1 MDSDQSLE
9 EPLISPEKSNDET
22 HTEHSTNDAEEEM
35 VHNIISID
43 TPDNSMSN
51 PWENHNV
58 RLSFL
63 LCIVSGIA
71 DSIWGSVVLSGF
83 LFALGKAMGKS
94 NEENTLVGLAEMVQG
109 LSMLVFALPIGLLA
123 DKTGKARVVR
133 WGGALLL
140 VTVAITL
147 WALLVIN
154 KDASESKRAAD
165 QSYYILLVALALW
178 GIVGGILNGPSQ
190 ALFSDSIP
198 KGRRSELLTYLYSS
212 YLISAAVGPLVG
224 IIMLSRSNQEDWS
237 LAEIF
242 PVFFVGVLLEIPAG
256 ILCFF
261 FSEKFIVPEPIE
273 DPRPVD
279 QIGNE
284 LVLETQELVNPIDS
298 SSPIFCRSG
307 LTKAAVPYVLF
318 FSSFVVS
325 LGSGASV
332 KYFPLFFKEI
342 GLRSEV
348 VQGIFL
354 TVPVSITVFSFISQ
368 KISQSMGRVETS
380 VMFNVCGVVMLYFMT
395 WLSRDIREGD
405 TTRRVLIVGVYL
417 LRTGIMNCPYPLLES
432 ILMDAVPS
440 NQRARWKSLES
451 IASFGWTGSA
461 LLGGILSDSH
471 SYQYTFGITA
481 TMQLIGGLML
491 IPIQHLV
498 EREQIDPI
506 SEENAAAD
514 DSRTDLEEPL
524 LIT

>member
-1 MDSDQSLE
+1 MVSDQSLE
-9 EPLISPEKSNDET
+9 EPLIGHEDSNGEMNGEQSPAE
-22 HTEHSTNDAEEEM
+22 AEEEM
-35 VHNIISID
+35 ISD
-43 TPDNSMSN
+43 TTGLPDDSISN
-51 PWENHNV
+51 PWKNHNV

-63 LCIVSGIA
+63 LCVVTGIA

-94 NEENTLVGLAEMVQG
+94 KEENTLVGLAEMVQG
-109 LSMLVFALPIGLLA
+109 LSMLIFALPIGILA

-140 VTVAITL
+140 VTVGITL
-147 WALLVIN
+147 WALLVVN
-154 KDASESKRAAD
+154 KEASESKRAAD
-165 QSYYILLVALALW
+165 QSYYIMLVALGLW
-178 GIVGGILNGPSQ
+178 GICGGILNGPSQ

-212 YLISAAVGPLVG
+212 YLISAAIGPLIG
-224 IIMLSRSNQEDWS
+224 IIMLSRSSQEDWS

-242 PVFFVGVLLEIPAG
+242 PVFFTGVLLEIPAG
-256 ILCFF
+256 IICFF
-261 FSEKFIVPEPIE
+261 FSEKYTVPEHIE
-273 DPRPVD
+273 GPSTVG
-279 QIGNE
+279 QSSNE
-284 LVLETQELVNPIDS
+284 LALESQENTDQVES
-298 SSPIFCRSG
+298 SASFLCRQG

-318 FSSFVVS
+318 FSSLVVS

-342 GLRSEV
+342 GLRSET

-354 TVPVSITVFSFISQ
+354 TVPVSISAFSFVSQ
-368 KISQSMGRVETS
+368 KISQSMGRIETS
-380 VMFNVCGVVMLYFMT
+380 VMFNVCGVVLLYFMT
-395 WLSRDIREGD
+395 WLSRDIQEGD
-405 TTRRVLIVGVYL
+405 TARRIVIVVVYL
-417 LRTGIMNCPYPLLES
+417 FRTGIMNCPYPLLES

-440 NQRARWKSLES
+440 DQRARWKSLES

-471 SYQYTFGITA
+471 SYQYTFAITA

-498 EREQIDPI
+498 EREQTESSSDG
-506 SEENAAAD
+506 NLQD
-514 DSRTDLEEPL
+514 DNRTNSDLEEPL
-524 LIT
+524 LAS

>member
-1 MDSDQSLE
+1 MDADQCLE
-9 EPLISPEKSNDET
+9 EPLIGQEVHVETSNTEESPESAEDE
-22 HTEHSTNDAEEEM
+22 ERSQDDA
-35 VHNIISID
+35 IL
-43 TPDNSMSN
+43 N
-51 PWENHNV
+51 PWKNHNV

-83 LFALGKAMGKS
+83 LFALGKAMGKTK
-94 NEENTLVGLAEMVQG
+94 EENTLVGLAEMVQG
-109 LSMLVFALPIGLLA
+109 LTMLIFALPIGLLA

-140 VTVAITL
+140 LTVGITL

-154 KDASESKRAAD
+154 REASESQKAAD
-165 QSYYILLVALALW
+165 QSYYILLVALGLW
-178 GIVGGILNGPSQ
+178 GICGGILNGPSQ

-224 IIMLSRSNQEDWS
+224 IIMLSQSNEEDWS
-237 LAEIF
+237 LKEIF

-256 ILCFF
+256 VLCFF
-261 FSEKFIVPEPIE
+261 FSEKYTVPEPDDE
-273 DPRPVD
+273 PRPVD
-279 QIGNE
+279 ESI
-284 LVLETQELVNPIDS
+284 ETLSIDNPEQTETANVVPS
-298 SSPIFCRSG
+298 LLNGYG

-318 FSSFVVS
+318 FSSLVVS

-354 TVPVSITVFSFISQ
+354 TVPVSISFFSFVSQ

-380 VMFNVCGVVMLYFMT
+380 VMFNVCGVLMLYFMT
-395 WLSRDIREGD
+395 WLSHDIQEGD
-405 TTRRVLIVGVYL
+405 TSRRILIVGVYL

-471 SYQYTFGITA
+471 SYEYTFAITA
-481 TMQLIGGLML
+481 TMQLVGGLML

-498 EREQIDPI
+498 EREQVEPI
-506 SEENAAAD
+506 SDEDVAD
-514 DSRTDLEEPL
+514 ETRTDLEEPL
-524 LIT
+524 LTS